1 MSTENV
7 INNQRIAKNTFLLY
21 LRTIFVLAVSLYTSR
36 LVLKVLGVDDY
47 GIYQV
52 VGGMVTMFG
61 ILSNALS
68 AAISRFITFELG
80 SGNVER
86 LKRLFSTSVVV
97 QYVLAGIGLD
107 RAMIGAYGHDDRV
120 DAYPALMAEIGITAP
135 AYTTICVLTD
145 KEETGSDGVTGLN
158 RSEERRVGKECRSR
172 WSP

>member
-68 AAISRFITFELG
+68 AACGCPSR
-80 SGNVER
+80 
-86 LKRLFSTSVVV
+86 
-97 QYVLAGIGLD
+97 
-107 RAMIGAYGHDDRV
+107 
-120 DAYPALMAEIGITAP
+120 
-135 AYTTICVLTD
+135 
-145 KEETGSDGVTGLN
+145 
-158 RSEERRVGKECRSR
+158 
-172 WSP
+172 

>member
-80 SGNVER
+80 SGKAER
-86 LKRLFSTSVVV
+86 LKRLSSQRLLRYGLWRQRCSFLKVESLPLSV
-97 QYVLAGIGLD
+97 YCIAHCSLFA
-107 RAMIGAYGHDDRV
+107 
-120 DAYPALMAEIGITAP
+120 
-135 AYTTICVLTD
+135 
-145 KEETGSDGVTGLN
+145 
-158 RSEERRVGKECRSR
+158 
-172 WSP
+172 

>member
-68 AAISRFITFELG
+68 AAISRFITF
-80 SGNVER
+80 
-86 LKRLFSTSVVV
+86 
-97 QYVLAGIGLD
+97 
-107 RAMIGAYGHDDRV
+107 
-120 DAYPALMAEIGITAP
+120 
-135 AYTTICVLTD
+135 
-145 KEETGSDGVTGLN
+145 
-158 RSEERRVGKECRSR
+158 
-172 WSP
+172 

>member
-68 AAISRFITFELG
+68 AAISRFITFE
-80 SGNVER
+80 
-86 LKRLFSTSVVV
+86 
-97 QYVLAGIGLD
+97 
-107 RAMIGAYGHDDRV
+107 
-120 DAYPALMAEIGITAP
+120 
-135 AYTTICVLTD
+135 
-145 KEETGSDGVTGLN
+145 
-158 RSEERRVGKECRSR
+158 
-172 WSP
+172 

>member
-68 AAISRFITFELG
+68 AAISRFITFEL
-80 SGNVER
+80 
-86 LKRLFSTSVVV
+86 
-97 QYVLAGIGLD
+97 
-107 RAMIGAYGHDDRV
+107 
-120 DAYPALMAEIGITAP
+120 
-135 AYTTICVLTD
+135 
-145 KEETGSDGVTGLN
+145 
-158 RSEERRVGKECRSR
+158 
-172 WSP
+172 

>member
-80 SGNVER
+80 SGKAER

-97 QYVLAGIGLD
+97 QYVLAGIVFIMQRLLRYGLW
-107 RAMIGAYGHDDRV
+107 RQRCSFLKVESLPLSVYCIAHCSLFA
-120 DAYPALMAEIGITAP
+120 
-135 AYTTICVLTD
+135 
-145 KEETGSDGVTGLN
+145 
-158 RSEERRVGKECRSR
+158 
-172 WSP
+172 

>member
-1 MSTENV
+1 MPAYKYLPTFMSTENV

-80 SGNVER
+80 SGKAER
-86 LKRLFSTSVVV
+86 LKRY
-97 QYVLAGIGLD
+97 QRGC
-107 RAMIGAYGHDDRV
+107 
-120 DAYPALMAEIGITAP
+120 
-135 AYTTICVLTD
+135 TICIGGHSLYH
-145 KEETGSDGVTGLN
+145 
-158 RSEERRVGKECRSR
+158 RRGCCDMVYGDRDAAS
-172 WSP
+172 

>member
-7 INNQRIAKNTFLLY
+7 INNQRIAKILLLY

-68 AAISRFITFELG
+68 AAISRFITFEL
-80 SGNVER
+80 E
-86 LKRLFSTSVVV
+86 VVK
-97 QYVLAGIGLD
+97 QKD
-107 RAMIGAYGHDDRV
+107 
-120 DAYPALMAEIGITAP
+120 
-135 AYTTICVLTD
+135 
-145 KEETGSDGVTGLN
+145 
-158 RSEERRVGKECRSR
+158 
-172 WSP
+172 

>member
-68 AAISRFITFELG
+68 AAISRFITF
-80 SGNVER
+80 
-86 LKRLFSTSVVV
+86 
-97 QYVLAGIGLD
+97 A
-107 RAMIGAYGHDDRV
+107 
-120 DAYPALMAEIGITAP
+120 
-135 AYTTICVLTD
+135 
-145 KEETGSDGVTGLN
+145 
-158 RSEERRVGKECRSR
+158 SESK
-172 WSP
+172 W

>member
-1 MSTENV
+1 MTRDKLPAYKYLPTFMSTENV

-68 AAISRFITFELG
+68 AAISRFITF
-80 SGNVER
+80 
-86 LKRLFSTSVVV
+86 
-97 QYVLAGIGLD
+97 
-107 RAMIGAYGHDDRV
+107 
-120 DAYPALMAEIGITAP
+120 
-135 AYTTICVLTD
+135 
-145 KEETGSDGVTGLN
+145 
-158 RSEERRVGKECRSR
+158 
-172 WSP
+172 

>member
-80 SGNVER
+80 SGKAER

-97 QYVLAGIGLD
+97 QYVLAGIVSSQRLLRYGLW
-107 RAMIGAYGHDDRV
+107 RQRCSFLKVESLPLSVYCIAHCSLFA
-120 DAYPALMAEIGITAP
+120 
-135 AYTTICVLTD
+135 
-145 KEETGSDGVTGLN
+145 
-158 RSEERRVGKECRSR
+158 
-172 WSP
+172 

>member
-68 AAISRFITFELG
+68 AAISRFITFEL
-80 SGNVER
+80 V
-86 LKRLFSTSVVV
+86 K
-97 QYVLAGIGLD
+97 
-107 RAMIGAYGHDDRV
+107 
-120 DAYPALMAEIGITAP
+120 
-135 AYTTICVLTD
+135 
-145 KEETGSDGVTGLN
+145 
-158 RSEERRVGKECRSR
+158 
-172 WSP
+172 